1 MFGCAHRGMRPR
13 RCKGH
18 CRMMRLR
25 SSPVERTRRIRL
37 RRHDEPLLDRPEE
50 IIVAAITCTR
60 GQEPRSAVLVSTCME
75 YRGVEYALIQGL
87 GRQVWK
93 WSVSLDADRSATGQ
107 AATKAEAAS
116 QAERAIDRALALRKL
131 RLVPPAGGT

>member
-1 MFGCAHRGMRPR
+1 MVP
-13 RCKGH
+13 
-18 CRMMRLR
+18 
-25 SSPVERTRRIRL
+25 TRKIGR
-37 RRHDEPLLDRPEE
+37 RRHDEPPLDRLRA
-50 IIVAAITCTR
+50 IIVAAVMCTR
-60 GQEPRSAVLVSTCME
+60 GSEPRSAIPVSTGMK

-116 QAERAIDRALALRKL
+116 QAERAIDRALALKKL
-131 RLVPPAGGT
+131 RLVPPVGGT

>member
-1 MFGCAHRGMRPR
+1 M
-13 RCKGH
+13 K
-18 CRMMRLR
+18 
-25 SSPVERTRRIRL
+25 
-37 RRHDEPLLDRPEE
+37 
-50 IIVAAITCTR
+50 
-60 GQEPRSAVLVSTCME
+60 

-93 WSVSLDADRSATGQ
+93 WSFSLNADPSTTGH

-116 QAERAIDRALALRKL
+116 QAERAIDRALALKKL

>member
-1 MFGCAHRGMRPR
+1 MRR
-13 RCKGH
+13 RCYKDH
-18 CRMMRLR
+18 CRMTRSR
-25 SSPVERTRRIRL
+25 SSRVVRTRKIKL
-37 RRHDEPLLDRPEE
+37 RRHDERRSIGLRA

-60 GQEPRSAVLVSTCME
+60 GSEPRSAILVSTSME

-116 QAERAIDRALALRKL
+116 QAERAIDRALALKKL
-131 RLVPPAGGT
+131 RLVPPVGGT